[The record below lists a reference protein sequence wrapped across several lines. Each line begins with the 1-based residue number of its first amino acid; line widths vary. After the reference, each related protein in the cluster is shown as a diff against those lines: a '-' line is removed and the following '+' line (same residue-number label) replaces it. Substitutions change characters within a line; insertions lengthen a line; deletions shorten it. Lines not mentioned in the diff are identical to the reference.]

1 MMRDGGTAGRSRPAH
16 ARCDMPPR
24 RINKKARDS
33 AVYLALLDA
42 MVFSGEQDPSA
53 NVYGTAPPR
62 LRAVDV
68 AREIGAMRV
77 SAILSVARMA
87 AFVVSAAASMPAAAE
102 TGIKFALDWRFE
114 GPAAPFL
121 VAIDKGYFTAEG
133 LDVSI
138 EPGNGS
144 VEPINRV
151 ATGGYDFGFGDIN
164 TLIRFRDQTPANAVK
179 AVFMVHNK
187 PPFAII
193 SRKSRG
199 ITAPKDLEGKKLG
212 APAGDAAF
220 AQWPVFVQAN
230 GIDAT
235 KVKVENVGFPV
246 REPMLAAAQVDAITG
261 FSFSAYVT
269 LKDRGVPVDD
279 LVLMPMANYGVNLYG
294 NAIIVNAKFA
304 AEKPEA
310 VRGFL
315 RAMLKGLTDSVRD
328 PGRAIESVL
337 RRNDLAK
344 RETELERLRMA
355 IRDNIVT
362 AEVRANGYGAVD
374 FARLQAAID
383 QIGQSYKF
391 KAKHNAADMFDDSF
405 LPPEADRRLR

>member
-1 MMRDGGTAGRSRPAH
+1 MMPIAACRSFIQATHDATCRRVGLTNKHEIRPFT
-16 ARCDMPPR
+16 
-24 RINKKARDS
+24 
-33 AVYLALLDA
+33 LL
-42 MVFSGEQDPSA
+42 FPTPWFFLPEQEPLPD
-53 NVYGTAPPR
+53 VYGTAASGHER
-62 LRAVDV
+62 WTWRGK
-68 AREIGAMRV
+68 IGAMRV
-77 SAILSVARMA
+77 SAILSVARMVA
-87 AFVVSAAASMPAAAE
+87 VIASAVASVPATAE
-102 TGIKFALDWRFE
+102 NGIKFALDWRFE

-144 VEPINRV
+144 VEPISRV
-151 ATGGYDFGFGDIN
+151 ASGGYEFGFGDIN
-164 TLIRFRDQTPANAVK
+164 TLIRFRDQTPANPAK
-179 AVFMVHNK
+179 AVFMIHNK

-193 SRKSRG
+193 SRKSRS
-199 ITAPKDLEGKKLG
+199 ISVPKDLEGKKLG

-230 GIDAT
+230 GIDAA

-279 LVLMPMANYGVNLYG
+279 LVLMLMADYGVNLYG

-304 AEKPEA
+304 AEKPDA
-310 VRGFL
+310 VRAFL
-315 RAMLKGLTDSVRD
+315 RAVLKGLTDSVRD
-328 PGRAIESVL
+328 PARAIDSVV

-362 AEVRANGYGAVD
+362 AEVKANGYGAVD
-374 FARLQAAID
+374 FGRLQTAID

-391 KAKHNAADMFDDSF
+391 KAKPNAADIFDDGF
-405 LPPEADRRLR
+405 LPNAAERRFR